1 MAFIVAASAIIGALY
16 LNPFKSTASYDKDK
30 AITYGEFNQRTPVA
44 DRYFFVGT
52 YLFSLDVIT
61 DDIYEKAIN
70 SQSEMSQFNEYY
82 KSELAGGV
90 WFDISDATDLTNI
103 TVNGT
108 KVDEQEQNKLYV
120 TVYIDEQGQAFDAK
134 TMAPISLFDIPD
146 PYSLKDIPELNTLY
160 SQYKASFSEDSK
172 GVNLFYYE
180 QLKSFFDT
188 DLRSKDG
195 QLRAETEKLDR
206 KLQNLQTAYSSLQG
220 SDKTEQAEAVQ
231 KLMKRVDNARR
242 ALIYK
247 KLAIGD
253 EKDETVKYELNKLSM
268 VLSNQS
274 EYGVSDID
282 NDDEIEQSTMPY
294 DAWTNDKK
302 QYTYDQLYNYVV
314 NHDGLVTVG
323 EDEDEDDDDEDED
336 KPKVL
341 PDFKSFFKDTRF
353 EGASASKQV
362 FVQNDAIL
370 SLINDADSDCK
381 KAYDKYTSESL
392 ATPDSHI
399 GKATFDREEAI
410 FAQAEGGYSGDM
422 DQKLEELVTI
432 NNIAANVVKDKDK
445 ELDLVKS
452 ELLSACE
459 TGFAGMVSGG
469 AGEEYTAAVS
479 QGANDDGVNSA
490 LEAQGAKLNKE
501 MTELEFMITA
511 YRMRVTPKECFHET
525 LAWIDWTDSLGAEV
539 AGDIFASKAK
549 IAISTHKAW
558 LTDLLS
564 QLVKEDES
572 LQSELDKLKAQKEAL
587 NEEKMKALDEN
598 DLNGAKKIDAKLE
611 EIDKRIAE
619 EVERAAKIVN
629 NQSASASTKA
639 ASAVGLAGTTEG
651 AIQDIKK
658 DALDKLSNGEDAS
671 EEMQALEELGAKNA
685 LAEIE
690 DAKKGSGSDSSKNEG
705 GNGSGNVGESS
716 EGTSGSAASDGSEKN
731 DNDEQGQDGNKDG
744 NVSQDGNEG
753 GTGNGA
759 GSSQNVFNKKKS
771 ISTLSE
777 NELLAILEDVL
788 GGSFESLNPS
798 GKVVA
803 AVALEWAG
811 DAGNA
816 TAKKM
821 ARNFIDI
828 CASEKNI
835 YVYDTCMDGAKV
847 LVNLATI
854 GKVTDYRYVYKSAG
868 KEGTLAKGKES
879 YSFVFGSRSMKIAKG
894 NSSETMAAAATLKYG
909 SLYVPSDTVKEH
921 FVLTAV
927 SIKNAQYSAV
937 LNSKME
943 VQANELLDVF
953 KNGGLE

>member
-1 MAFIVAASAIIGALY
+1 MKKYVKTHKRILTAFMAFIVAASAIIGALY
-16 LNPFKSTASYDKDK
+16 LNPFKSTASYDTDK

-61 DDIYEKAIN
+61 DDIYEKALN
-70 SQSEMSQFNEYY
+70 SQSDMNQFNEYY

-90 WFDISDATDLTNI
+90 WYDISDATDLTNI

-120 TVYIDEQGQAFDAK
+120 TVYIDENGQAFDAK
-134 TMAPISLFDIPD
+134 TMAPISVFDTPD
-146 PYSLKDIPELNTLY
+146 PYRLKDIPELNTLY

-195 QLRAETEKLDR
+195 QLRTETEKLDR
-206 KLQNLQTAYSSLQG
+206 KLQNLQAAYTSLQG

-268 VLSNQS
+268 VLSNRS

-323 EDEDEDDDDEDED
+323 EDEEDDDDDEDED

-353 EGASASKQV
+353 EGASANKQE

-370 SLINDADSDCK
+370 SIINDADSDCK

-432 NNIAANVVKDKDK
+432 NNIAANVVKDKEK
-445 ELDLVKS
+445 ELAIVKS

-501 MTELEFMITA
+501 MTELEFIITA

-549 IAISTHKAW
+549 LAISTHKAW

-587 NEEKMKALDEN
+587 NEEKMKALDDN
-598 DLNGAKKIDAKLE
+598 DLNGAKKIDAKIE
-611 EIDKRIAE
+611 EIDKRIDE
-619 EVERAAKIVN
+619 EVERAGDIVN
-629 NQSASASTKA
+629 NKSASASTKA

-671 EEMQALEELGAKNA
+671 EEMQALEELGAEDA
-685 LAEIE
+685 LAELAEASGE
-690 DAKKGSGSDSSKNEG
+690 DADGSKKDDSGKNDGSAS
-705 GNGSGNVGESS
+705 GSGN
-716 EGTSGSAASDGSEKN
+716 KN
-731 DNDEQGQDGNKDG
+731 G
-744 NVSQDGNEG
+744 
-753 GTGNGA
+753 
-759 GSSQNVFNKKKS
+759 KKS
-771 ISTLSE
+771 LSKLSE
-777 NELLAILEDVL
+777 EELRSILEDVL
-788 GGSFESLNPS
+788 GAPFESLTPS
-798 GKVVA
+798 AKVVA

-811 DAGNA
+811 DEGNTKA
-816 TAKKM
+816 SSLAK
-821 ARNFIDI
+821 NFIEI
-828 CASEKNI
+828 CASEKNV

-854 GKVTDYRYVYKSAG
+854 GKVTDYRYIFKSAG

-879 YSFVFGSRSMKIAKG
+879 YSFVFGSRTMKIAAN
-894 NSSETMAAAATLKYG
+894 NSSEAMSAAATIKFG
-909 SLYVPSDTVKEH
+909 TLYIPSDTVAEH
-921 FVLTAV
+921 FDLTAV
-927 SIKNAQYSAV
+927 AIKNAQYSAV
-937 LNSKME
+937 MNSKME
-943 VQANELLDVF
+943 TQANELLEAF
-953 KNGGLE
+953 KNGGLD

>member
-1 MAFIVAASAIIGALY
+1 MKKYVKTHKRILTAFMAFIVAASAIIGALY
-16 LNPFKSTASYDKDK
+16 LNPFKSVASYDTDK

-61 DDIYEKAIN
+61 DDIYEKALN
-70 SQSEMSQFNEYY
+70 SQSDMNQFNEYY

-90 WFDISDATDLTNI
+90 WYDISDATDLTNI

-120 TVYIDEQGQAFDAK
+120 TVYIDEKGQAYDAK
-134 TMAPISLFDIPD
+134 TMAPISIFDSPD

-160 SQYKASFSEDSK
+160 AQYKASFSEDSK

-195 QLRAETEKLDR
+195 QLRAETEKLDK
-206 KLQNLQTAYSSLQG
+206 KLQNLQLAYNSLQG
-220 SDKTEQAEAVQ
+220 ADKTEQAEAVQ

-253 EKDETVKYELNKLSM
+253 EKDESVKYELNKLSM
-268 VLSNQS
+268 VLSNRS
-274 EYGVSDID
+274 EYGVNNLD
-282 NDDEIEQSTMPY
+282 NEDEIEQSTMPY
-294 DAWTNDKK
+294 DAWTNDRK

-323 EDEDEDDDDEDED
+323 EDDEDDEDEDED

-341 PDFKSFFKDTRF
+341 PDFKSFFEDTRF
-353 EGASASKQV
+353 EGASANKQE

-370 SLINDADSDCK
+370 SIINDADSDCK
-381 KAYDKYTSESL
+381 KAYDKCTSESL

-399 GKATFDREEAI
+399 GKATYDREEAI
-410 FAQAEGGYSGDM
+410 FAQAEGGYSGEM
-422 DQKLEELVTI
+422 DQMLDELVTV
-432 NNIAANVVKDKDK
+432 NNIAANVVKDKEK
-445 ELDLVKS
+445 ELAIVKS

-459 TGFAGMVSGG
+459 TGFSGMVSGG

-511 YRMRVTPKECFHET
+511 YRMRVTPKECFQET

-549 IAISTHKAW
+549 LAISTHKAW
-558 LTDLLS
+558 LTDLLT

-572 LQSELDKLKAQKEAL
+572 LQSELDKLKAQKAAL
-587 NEEKMKALDEN
+587 NAEKMKALDEN
-598 DLNGAKKIDAKLE
+598 DLNGAKKVDAKLE

-619 EVERAAKIVN
+619 EVEKAGDVVN
-629 NQSASASTKA
+629 SNSSSASAKA

-651 AIQDIKK
+651 AILDIKK
-658 DALDKLSNGEDAS
+658 EALDKLSNGEDAS
-671 EEMQALEELGAKNA
+671 EEMQALEELGAEDA
-685 LAEIE
+685 LAELAEASDE
-690 DAKKGSGSDSSKNEG
+690 DTGDSDGSDKDGKDDGSAA
-705 GNGSGNVGESS
+705 GNGSN
-716 EGTSGSAASDGSEKN
+716 SG
-731 DNDEQGQDGNKDG
+731 
-744 NVSQDGNEG
+744 
-753 GTGNGA
+753 
-759 GSSQNVFNKKKS
+759 KKS
-771 ISTLSE
+771 LSKLSE
-777 NELLAILEDVL
+777 EELRSIIEDVL
-788 GGSFESLNPS
+788 GAPFDSLTPS
-798 GKVVA
+798 AKVVA
-803 AVALEWAG
+803 AVALEWVG
-811 DAGNA
+811 DEGNTKA
-816 TAKKM
+816 SSLAK
-821 ARNFIDI
+821 NFIEI
-828 CASEKNI
+828 CASEKNV

-854 GKVTDYRYVYKSAG
+854 GKVTDYRYIFKSAG

-879 YSFVFGSRSMKIAKG
+879 YSFVFGSRTMKIAAN
-894 NSSETMAAAATLKYG
+894 NSTEAMSAAASIKFGTLYI
-909 SLYVPSDTVKEH
+909 PSDTVAEH
-921 FVLTAV
+921 FDLSAV
-927 SIKNAQYSAV
+927 VIKNAQYSAV
-937 LNSKME
+937 MNSKME
-943 VQANELLDVF
+943 TQANELLEAF
-953 KNGGLE
+953 KNGGLD